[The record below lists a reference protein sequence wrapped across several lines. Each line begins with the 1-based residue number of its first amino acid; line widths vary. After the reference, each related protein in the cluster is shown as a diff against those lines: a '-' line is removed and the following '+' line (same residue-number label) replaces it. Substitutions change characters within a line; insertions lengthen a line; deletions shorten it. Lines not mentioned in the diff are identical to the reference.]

1 MGKLERAKIYVLSD
15 NGAGVTDPKNANQDT
30 SKWPQ
35 GGIEVCFNPK
45 EYSLEKSVQ
54 WKSEKALSDSPQP
67 EFTDPQAMTMSVTF
81 QFDTY
86 EERCSVRE
94 KYTKYFERL
103 AMMRQALPKKPSKTD
118 KEKAKP
124 PVVIFVWGKF
134 TFKGVVDSVSQ
145 KYTMFLS
152 DGTPVRAEVGLKIRN
167 VTDANF
173 GDEAGAKA
181 KAAGGGGK
189 SYTVKDGDRLD
200 LIAATELK
208 DASRWPEIAALNG
221 IDDPVAD
228 LAKGRSL
235 QLPDD

>member
-15 NGAGVTDPKNANQDT
+15 NGSGVTDPSKANQDT

-54 WKSEKALSDSPQP
+54 WKSEKALSDAPQP
-67 EFTDPQAMTMSVTF
+67 EFTDPQAMTMSVTL

-86 EERCSVRE
+86 EERVSVRE

-124 PVVIFVWGKF
+124 PVIIFVWGKF

-167 VTDANF
+167 VTDSEF
-173 GDEAGAKA
+173 GDEKGAAKA
-181 KAAGGGGK
+181 QGAGR
-189 SYTVKDGDRLD
+189 SYTVKEGDRLD

-208 DASRWPEIAALNG
+208 DASRWPEIASLNK
-221 IDDPVAD
+221 INDPING
-228 LAKGRSL
+228 LKSGQTL
-235 QLPDD
+235 ELPD

>member
-15 NGAGVTDPKNANQDT
+15 NGANVTDPKKANLDK
-30 SKWPQ
+30 SKWPDN
-35 GGIEVCFNPK
+35 GIEVCFNPK
-45 EYSLEKSVQ
+45 EYSLEKSVS
-54 WKSEKALSDSPQP
+54 WKSEKALSDAPQP

-86 EERCSVRE
+86 EERISVRE

-103 AMMRQALPKKPSKTD
+103 ALMRQALPKKPKKED

-124 PVVIFVWGKF
+124 PVIMFVWGKF

-167 VTDANF
+167 VTDNNF
-173 GDEAGAKA
+173 GDDAGQMSAKA
-181 KAAGGGGK
+181 SAEK
-189 SYTVKDGDRLD
+189 SYTVQKGDRLD
-200 LIAATELK
+200 LIAAKELK
-208 DASRWPEIAALNG
+208 DASRWPEIAALND
-221 IDDPVAD
+221 ITDPIED
-228 LAKGRSL
+228 LKNKPTLKMPG
-235 QLPDD
+235 D